1 MFSTIIDPFDLTRC
15 PLFQSCCKTAGD
27 GVRYYIDKFS
37 NVKKKKKPRCL
48 LDLESLETIA
58 HEHLKKWPERLI
70 GNIILTNEGWIKT
83 FAQHIKLNTQTKT
96 ALLIR
101 CSYLV
106 APWVLDLLVTP
117 VQAGLALLSDPWF
130 LWTQTHTQNIVAE
143 KTNTTNLKQSCCGA
157 ISTQFE
163 LQLVR
168 LVQMPKHDKVSKWG
182 HTCGTFIFVNGLLI
196 TLHSFSIMYNQDDS
210 SVRYQVCTYFERCT
224 LSRWS
229 GNRPLHCGFVQLSN
243 NSTHHIFDDFK
254 TETRGF

>member
-1 MFSTIIDPFDLTRC
+1 MFLPGGPVGPGSPGNPSPSWPRSPFW
-15 PLFQSCCKTAGD
+15 PLIPVD
-27 GVRYYIDKFS
+27 
-37 NVKKKKKPRCL
+37 
-48 LDLESLETIA
+48 
-58 HEHLKKWPERLI
+58 
-70 GNIILTNEGWIKT
+70 TN
-83 FAQHIKLNTQTKT
+83 
-96 ALLIR
+96 
-101 CSYLV
+101 
-106 APWVLDLLVTP
+106 
-117 VQAGLALLSDPWF
+117 
-130 LWTQTHTQNIVAE
+130 THNIVAE

-182 HTCGTFIFVNGLLI
+182 HTCGTFLFVNGLLI

-229 GNRPLHCGFVQLSN
+229 GNRQLHCGFVQLSN